1 MSTPTELEIQEQWRA
16 VVDLLEENRAHGDDV
31 VVAKIDA
38 ITQALE
44 TPFSAQVEA
53 GLATLRTRYSAL
65 LSSGSPLLGWVLR
78 AYGRYLQS
86 RATEP
91 QALIDVL
98 YEHFVEPDETTI
110 GPDAATGFVF
120 AATKITR
127 ADGGD
132 WTDVFRVG
140 DYVLIADAEDG
151 ANDGTYGP
159 VTSVDAD
166 ELVVATA
173 NWTPNAADTTAT
185 FRRAPITVQSRGMTL
200 ADPSADDDNV
210 GDGAIYRLK
219 VDAYGYQFE
228 NGWPDR
234 KEARV
239 DADQFSGADIHE
251 ERLLLSGAAASDD
264 LLQYHSL
271 GSGAGGRITALTS
284 RSANTLQNA
293 GFEQVTTATVPSA
306 GAPQP
311 LTAAPTGWELTAG
324 TIGDVYAT
332 TDVVAKTLRG
342 VALPLALEFRGNAAF
357 RQLLSTNNV
366 RLLPPV
372 PYLCGAFLRVN
383 AALSVGTGTI
393 ALGSQSIAQDLTAL
407 TDDEYAFVKL
417 ALGTGSWFRNF
428 NQAGLA
434 VSFALTSLGGTG
446 ARVYLDEFI
455 LAPGTFFD
463 GSWYW
468 AIGGTVAWLKGDK
481 LVWADTET
489 TPLVGKIQ
497 RHLARAEGRYLP
509 HSANPTFPDPA

>member
-53 GLATLRTRYSAL
+53 GLATLRSRYSAL

-98 YEHFVEPDETTI
+98 YEHFVEPDETII

-120 AATKITR
+120 AATTITR

-159 VTSVDAD
+159 VTAVDAG
-166 ELVVATA
+166 ELTVATA
-173 NWTPNAADTTAT
+173 AWTVNAADTTAT

-200 ADPSADDDNV
+200 ADPSADEDNV
-210 GDGAIYRLK
+210 GDGALYRLK

-251 ERLLLSGAAASDD
+251 ERLLISGAAASDD

-284 RSANTLQNA
+284 RNANTLQNA
-293 GFEQVTTATVPSA
+293 GFEQVATATVPSA

-332 TDVVAKTLRG
+332 TDVVAKRLRG
-342 VALPLALEFRGNAAF
+342 VTLPLALEFRGNATF

-372 PYLCGAFLRVN
+372 PYLCGAWMRVN
-383 AALSVGTGTI
+383 SSLSGGTATLS
-393 ALGSQSIAQDLTAL
+393 LGSQSVAQDLTAL
-407 TDDEYAFVKL
+407 TDDTWTFVKI
-417 ALGTGSWFRNF
+417 ALGTGSWFKNF
-428 NQAGLA
+428 NQASLA
-434 VSFALTSLGGTG
+434 VQIALASMAGTG
-446 ARVYLDEFI
+446 ARFYLDEVI
-455 LAPGTFFD
+455 LAPGVFFD

-468 AIGGTVAWLKGDK
+468 AMGGATAWLKGDK
-481 LVWADTET
+481 FTWTDTET
-489 TPLVGKIQ
+489 TPLTGKIQ
-497 RHLARAEGRYLP
+497 RHMARTYGRYLP
-509 HSANPTFPDPA
+509 HSSSPTLLDPA